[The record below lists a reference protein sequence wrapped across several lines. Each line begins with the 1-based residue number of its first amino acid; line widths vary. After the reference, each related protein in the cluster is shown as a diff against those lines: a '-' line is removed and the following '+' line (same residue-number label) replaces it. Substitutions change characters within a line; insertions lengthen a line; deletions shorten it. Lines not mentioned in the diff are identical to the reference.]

1 MSHVVSDG
9 DLVMLART
17 LVAGGH
23 VQNTVTSNLHCGYGG
38 DIDLS
43 KELAG
48 QGLSSLVH
56 LDGDDRLVGRSS

>member
-1 MSHVVSDG
+1 
-9 DLVMLART
+9 MLART